1 MTIHPELFEYSAEN
15 DGRGVRKTTPTTISP
30 SLGPPPFEEAVRLVV
45 AAFCSLNDWL
55 GRLSSVKL
63 PTLKKCLTVTV
74 NPLETA
80 SVQRILCPKHF
91 SLDAETMEP
100 SGELLH
106 RATNG
111 DDPYMASLLKLMAVQ
126 LSYTTLK
133 VLEGVKQLGE
143 KIDKTQEKALSKL
156 EENRNTST
164 TKKQKGQCAGCGA
177 KEGTEKKMMK
187 CSRCEIVRYCSVVCQ
202 KKDWPVHKKVCA
214 PVSKWS
220 LSCANCVFQ
229 WAFWMAACS

>member
-1 MTIHPELFEYSAEN
+1 
-15 DGRGVRKTTPTTISP
+15 
-30 SLGPPPFEEAVRLVV
+30 
-45 AAFCSLNDWL
+45 
-55 GRLSSVKL
+55 
-63 PTLKKCLTVTV
+63 
-74 NPLETA
+74 
-80 SVQRILCPKHF
+80 
-91 SLDAETMEP
+91 MEP

-229 WAFWMAACS
+229 WAFGWRHVADRFRRPRPGQRCSSPRWDPQWGSAVSVDVGGLFSP